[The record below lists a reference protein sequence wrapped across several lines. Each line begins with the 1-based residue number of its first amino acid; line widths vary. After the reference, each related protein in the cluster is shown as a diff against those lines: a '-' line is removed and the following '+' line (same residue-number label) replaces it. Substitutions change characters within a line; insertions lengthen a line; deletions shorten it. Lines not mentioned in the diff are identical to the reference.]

1 MSIISTVGHDV
12 NGILLYFYSLY
23 RVRGLLAHNF
33 LNCLLH
39 KPLIRSGQNLHSIP
53 HTTPATQ
60 YKCPFAGKI
69 KGPSTGES
77 VRSHFQNILR
87 RMREDG

>member
-23 RVRGLLAHNF
+23 RVRGLLAYNF

-39 KPLIRSGQNLHSIP
+39 LHSIP
-53 HTTPATQ
+53 HTTPDTQ
-60 YKCPFAGKI
+60 YHLPVRL
-69 KGPSTGES
+69 KGPQ
-77 VRSHFQNILR
+77 QNSQRGVIYNLR
-87 RMREDG
+87 RIREDG